1 MAQCPPEYT
10 VRNKLK
16 TGISSFP
23 KGEVGQLG
31 NPRTTSFLP
40 VVLLK
45 KSRYRFE
52 ELTSV
57 RVYVE
62 VGVGGSASRHIHS

>member
-1 MAQCPPEYT
+1 MAQCPLEYT

-16 TGISSFP
+16 TGISSFL